1 MLLIKKKFINIHFYL
16 INIIYKNIFFIQLK
30 IVKPLYNYI
39 SNYNIIFI

>member
-16 INIIYKNIFFIQLK
+16 INITYKNIFFIQLK
-30 IVKPLYNYI
+30 IIKPLYNYI